1 LIIAQADLNHTS
13 PQMSSTY
20 NFRQQKMLKQTNS
33 GITAIDLYYENLN
46 QADEAE
52 ALRYSIEFRRLV

>member
-1 LIIAQADLNHTS
+1 
-13 PQMSSTY
+13 MSSTY